1 MSTKPKKAVYWIRM
15 EMAGDDMLAAHQKA
29 RRALMSIGRIIGVE
43 TVSMVT
49 ETELMRMIRN
59 GITDARTE
67 RRRKLDE
74 FYQAIFRALRM
85 RRPV

>member
-15 EMAGDDMLAAHQKA
+15 EMAGDDMRAAHQKA
-29 RRALMSIGRIIGVE
+29 RRARMSIGRIIGVE

-59 GITDARTE
+59 GITDAMTDQDGETE
-67 RRRKLDE
+67 EVR
-74 FYQAIFRALRM
+74 
-85 RRPV
+85 

>member
-1 MSTKPKKAVYWIRM
+1 MIMSTKPKKAVYWIRM

-49 ETELMRMIRN
+49 ETDLMRMIRN
-59 GITDARTE
+59 GITDSMTDQDGETE
-67 RRRKLDE
+67 EVR
-74 FYQAIFRALRM
+74 
-85 RRPV
+85 